1 MSVDTR
7 TPRAPGA
14 SGRGSGHSPAGSPRG
29 FFDDEPVLSTVKVPS
44 DPAEVVVN
52 HASFR
57 VRLGAASA
65 ASATPPTAAGPTP
78 PSAASSPTGAYAAL
92 SPATA
97 AAPPAPTWPG
107 TQAGSAAGTSVEA
120 GVAASP
126 APAGT
131 SASAGTSAP
140 AGREAA
146 AFEDTEPL
154 PVAAGGSASAATR
167 RTGSARTG
175 RRTPV
180 VWSGGREPDDTG
192 ATKLIQAARTAGLV
206 GFEGGTA
213 TAESDPSATQTLPR
227 VTGPGGPGRAGTGTG
242 AGASGSGPATVV
254 GPPRGP
260 QPSESG
266 RPVPPRPEPPR
277 PEPLLKGVR
286 PARGAFDEDTGELEA
301 LEQDTGDLA
310 TVAYRGDAPYRPGD
324 GHPDHDGHLD
334 HDGHHRHFRHQDPED
349 YEGYGSYA
357 GHGADDGAVDSEG
370 RRRRET
376 VRHAYYPGRRMNLG
390 VVLLPLRLFLGF
402 ITVYAGMGKLCDP
415 VYFDGGERGSMVTWL
430 RSLDPWTI
438 ASPLRDFALAHPVG
452 AGLTVAF
459 LQVIVGV
466 LTMFGLWQRVAA
478 GVGALL
484 SAALLMTVSWSSVP
498 AYEAP
503 DIIYLAAWSPLI
515 IAGAPVYSVDGR
527 LAGEAW
533 RKLGPRVELRD
544 LRRRVLRRGTVI
556 ATVVVGLAL
565 LIGSLLGSAVRSS
578 QPTTAPERG
587 KTPTNRLPGSPMPQS
602 PGQSSSGQETQGPAG
617 SEGRRGDADRRGKDG
632 RPSAN
637 ETEPGEGRATS
648 GPESTPSQ
656 GRTQGA
662 DQGGPQGATTP
673 GRQQGTTAPP
683 AQQQPEQQPQA
694 TTGGSTGSRSG
705 LSHDSATT
713 GGGSSGSGG
722 GTSSS
727 GGGSGGRGAL
737 GGLLGR

>member
-1 MSVDTR
+1 MAAG
-7 TPRAPGA
+7 APGA
-14 SGRGSGHSPAGSPRG
+14 
-29 FFDDEPVLSTVKVPS
+29 
-44 DPAEVVVN
+44 
-52 HASFR
+52 
-57 VRLGAASA
+57 GA
-65 ASATPPTAAGPTP
+65 
-78 PSAASSPTGAYAAL
+78 
-92 SPATA
+92 
-97 AAPPAPTWPG
+97 
-107 TQAGSAAGTSVEA
+107 AAGTSP
-120 GVAASP
+120 S
-126 APAGT
+126 
-131 SASAGTSAP
+131 

-146 AFEDTEPL
+146 AFEDTEPI
-154 PVAAGGSASAATR
+154 PVATGGAAQTGAHR
-167 RTGSARTG
+167 PGSARAG
-175 RRTPV
+175 RRAPV
-180 VWSGGREPDDTG
+180 VWSGGAEPDDTG

-206 GFEGGTA
+206 GLDPAAG
-213 TAESDPSATQTLPR
+213 ESDPSATQTLPR
-227 VTGPGGPGRAGTGTG
+227 VKGPGGPGR
-242 AGASGSGPATVV
+242 SGSGVTAGGPATVV

-266 RPVPPRPEPPR
+266 RPVRQQPEPPR

-286 PARGAFDEDTGELEA
+286 PARGAFDEDTGEIEA
-301 LEQDTGDLA
+301 PEQDTGELPP
-310 TVAYRGDAPYRPGD
+310 VGYRGDRYRGED
-324 GHPDHDGHLD
+324 GYGGYDSYG
-334 HDGHHRHFRHQDPED
+334 RH
-349 YEGYGSYA
+349 EGY
-357 GHGADDGAVDSEG
+357 DGYEDAEDHRSDGGPVDAEG
-370 RRRRET
+370 RRRRDA

-390 VVLLPLRLFLGF
+390 VVLLPLRLFLGL

-415 VYFDGGERGSMVTWL
+415 VYFDGGERGSMVAWL

-515 IAGAPVYSVDGR
+515 IAGAPVFSVDGR
-527 LAGEAW
+527 LASEAW

-578 QPTTAPERG
+578 QPVTAPERG

-602 PGQSSSGQETQGPAG
+602 PGGQSTAGATQGPAG
-617 SEGRRGDADRRGKDG
+617 ADGRRGELDRRHKDG

-637 ETEPGEGRATS
+637 ETRPGERRASS

-656 GRTQGA
+656 GQTQGA
-662 DQGGPQGATTP
+662 NEGGPQGATTP
-673 GRQQGTTAPP
+673 GRQGTTAPP
-683 AQQQPEQQPQA
+683 AQQQPSQA
-694 TTGGSTGSRSG
+694 TTTGGSGARSG
-705 LSHDSATT
+705 LSRESATS
-713 GGGSSGSGG
+713 GGSSSSGSGG

-727 GGGSGGRGAL
+727 GGSSGGRGAL
-737 GGLLGR
+737 GGLLGH